1 MKVFKVRQ
9 MDLKGIQSHQ
19 NIPRSKGLKLEPI
32 FNKITERLQLLDKC
46 RRDTFLPLGENKE
59 TIGRINSSRYR
70 ISQIQR
76 RKSAITNRS
85 IEHNICQVGELTH
98 NLHNILK
105 QDFEGVVNNELENKP
120 KHSGTIRNKPNYN
133 KTPNELYNYRRILGK
148 I

>member
-19 NIPRSKGLKLEPI
+19 NIPKSKGLKLEPI

-70 ISQIQR
+70 IAQIQR

-85 IEHNICQVGELTH
+85 IEHNIYQVG
-98 NLHNILK
+98 
-105 QDFEGVVNNELENKP
+105 ELENKP
-120 KHSGTIRNKPNYN
+120 KYSGTIRNNPNYN
-133 KTPNELYNYRRILGK
+133 KTSNELYNYRRI
-148 I
+148 